1 MAMEIV
7 DSHTHWGPSVSMGTE
22 VTTEELLR
30 QAAQSNVDRIE
41 INRSSTFISNL
52 GEYENDIQ
60 IFQ

>member
-22 VTTEELLR
+22 VTIEELLR

-41 INRSSTFISNL
+41 INRSPTFISNL